1 MIDEDGNPTLEWF
14 KKTYRDDDKYMSRLT
29 CYEQV
34 NLLNTLVY
42 FKLTHVNTWLVCTYR
57 FISL

>member
-29 CYEQV
+29 CCE
-34 NLLNTLVY
+34 
-42 FKLTHVNTWLVCTYR
+42 
-57 FISL
+57 